1 MPVYVGASGWQYKD
15 WSRTFYPPGTGSLLE
30 YYSARFRTV
39 EINATFYRLPEKPV
53 FEKWDAEA
61 SGDFRF
67 AVKASRFL
75 THMKKLKDP
84 EEPVARLLER
94 CAGLKRKLAVILVQL
109 PGNFPRHDERLEA
122 TLAAF
127 PKNMRIAVEFRHE
140 SWFSDEVKNLLSRYK
155 AALCLADRGGRLLT
169 PCWKTCDWGY
179 LRMHQGEQRPLPC
192 YNASTLKERAR
203 MLAGLWKPRQD
214 IFVYFNNDTG
224 GCAIRDAVAFA
235 RAAEEAGLS
244 PTRALL

>member
-1 MPVYVGASGWQYKD
+1 MPVYVGTSGWQYKD
-15 WSRTFYPPGTGSLLE
+15 WAKTFYPPRTASLLE

-39 EINATFYRLPEKPV
+39 EVNATFYRLPEKPV
-53 FEKWDAEA
+53 FEKWEREA
-61 SGDFRF
+61 PPDFLF

-94 CAGLKRKLAVILVQL
+94 CSALRRKLAVILVQL
-109 PGNFPRHDERLEA
+109 PASFTRNEERLEA

-127 PKNMRIAVEFRHE
+127 PKKIRVAVEFRHE
-140 SWFSDEVKNLLSRYK
+140 SWFVDEIEKLLTRFG

-169 PCWKTCDWGY
+169 PPWRTCDWGY

-192 YNASTLKERAR
+192 YDASTLTERAR
-203 MLAGLWKPRQD
+203 MLAELWDRQD
-214 IFVYFNNDTG
+214 VFVYFNNDTG
-224 GCAIRDAVAFA
+224 GCAIRDAVTFA

-244 PTRALL
+244 PTRACE

>member
-1 MPVYVGASGWQYKD
+1 MPVYVGTSGWQYKD
-15 WSRTFYPPGTGSLLE
+15 WAKTFYPPGTAPLLT
-30 YYSARFRTV
+30 YYSERFRTV
-39 EINATFYRLPEKPV
+39 EINATFYRLPERPV
-53 FEKWDAEA
+53 FEKWESEA
-61 SGDFRF
+61 PADFLF

-94 CAGLKRKLAVILVQL
+94 CSGLQGKLAVILVQL
-109 PGNFPRHDERLEA
+109 PGNFPRNDERLET

-127 PKNMRIAVEFRHE
+127 PKKIRIAVEFRHD
-140 SWFSDEVKNLLSRYK
+140 SWFVDEVKELLTRYQ

-169 PCWKTCDWGY
+169 PPWRTCDWGY

-192 YNASTLKERAR
+192 YDAPTLSERAR
-203 MLAGLWKPRQD
+203 MLAGLWGRQQD

-224 GCAIRDAVAFA
+224 GCAIRDAVTFA

-244 PTRALL
+244 PTRTST